1 MVLMVPLMVLMV
13 PLMVLMV
20 PLMVLMVPM
29 VVPMVVR
36 FVSARLDGRMG
47 NQISVRA
54 GLIVLAASSALS

>member
-1 MVLMVPLMVLMV
+1 MMVLMVPLMVLMV
-13 PLMVLMV
+13 PLMV

>member
-1 MVLMVPLMVLMV
+1 MVVLT
-13 PLMVLMV
+13 V

-47 NQISVRA
+47 NQTSACV
-54 GLIVLAASSALS
+54 GLIVLAASSSLS